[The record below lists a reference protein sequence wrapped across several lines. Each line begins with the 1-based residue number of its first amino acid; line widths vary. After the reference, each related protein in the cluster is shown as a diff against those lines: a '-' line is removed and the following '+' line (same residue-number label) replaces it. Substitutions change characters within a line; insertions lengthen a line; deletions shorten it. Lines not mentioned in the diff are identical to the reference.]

1 MRLRRTATAML
12 VLLLIATHA
21 AAQAADECRRD
32 WARNLPPIMVSDG
45 AIYDTAVW
53 DDGTGP
59 VLYAVGFFA
68 LQDASG
74 WADGVAR
81 WTGTSWE
88 PVGGGVGY
96 TTHTGYPEVHA
107 VDVYN
112 GKLIIA
118 GDFTRAGNVP
128 ANNIVTWDGTRWAPL
143 GQGFNEIVYSLGHY
157 DGKLVAGTDF
167 GAALWDGA
175 AWSWPG
181 GTTLGG
187 TVSAI
192 TVYNGEL
199 VVGGSFSA
207 YVGGTLIQYLAR
219 FDGHA
224 WSPVGTGVNGTV
236 NALATYNGELI
247 VGGYLWSAGGVSVG
261 NIARWNGANW
271 APLVAG
277 EGPNGPV
284 YALAEY
290 EGALM
295 VGGSFWSAGNVIAG
309 LVARWNA
316 DGSGAWSG
324 LRNGLNRQGLDDFV
338 FDFSVLDGDLVA
350 SGRFPPN
357 AGHSSGLV
365 DWARWACSTSPN
377 QAPIAY
383 AGGPFS
389 GLRGHW
395 MSFNGNA
402 SSDPDA
408 DLLRYE
414 WDFGDG
420 STATM
425 LSALAS
431 HSYAATG
438 IFTLTLVVHDGEL
451 ASAPYTTTVTITA
464 PNVAPTVTLTN
475 PAPGAAFTAPATI
488 ALAATASDSDGSV
501 TEVEFF
507 NDTISLGIDTSA
519 PYAITWSNVQAGRCT
534 INRPRSGQQRRGR
547 LVFRHGDCRY
557 AAAGCRGCL
566 SCAMARQ
573 PTPISEVRHRWRC
586 GPRVPETIAGRI
598 CDSIQP
604 G

>member
-1 MRLRRTATAML
+1 
-12 VLLLIATHA
+12 
-21 AAQAADECRRD
+21 
-32 WARNLPPIMVSDG
+32 MV
-45 AIYDTAVW
+45 
-53 DDGTGP
+53 
-59 VLYAVGFFA
+59 
-68 LQDASG
+68 
-74 WADGVAR
+74 VA
-81 WTGTSWE
+81 
-88 PVGGGVGY
+88 
-96 TTHTGYPEVHA
+96 
-107 VDVYN
+107 
-112 GKLIIA
+112 
-118 GDFTRAGNVP
+118 
-128 ANNIVTWDGTRWAPL
+128 
-143 GQGFNEIVYSLGHY
+143 
-157 DGKLVAGTDF
+157 
-167 GAALWDGA
+167 
-175 AWSWPG
+175 G

-207 YVGGTLIQYLAR
+207 YVGGTLIQYPAR

-284 YALAEY
+284 YALAEDQ
-290 EGALM
+290 GALM

-309 LVARWNA
+309 LVARWN
-316 DGSGAWSG
+316 GSGAWSG

-338 FDFSVLDGDLVA
+338 FDFSILDGDLVA

-357 AGHSSGLV
+357 SGHSSGLV

-431 HSYAATG
+431 HSYATTG

-519 PYAITWSNVQAGRCT
+519 PYGITWSNVQAGRYT
-534 INRPRSGQQRRGR
+534 IIARARDNNGAVSTSSATVTVDTLVQAAADAYVRDGSSANTNFGSATSLEVRTSGTGNNRWTYLRFDTTGLTSIGSARLRLFGSLSATALMSIRTAVYGASNTTWGEPTLTWNNKPASGSTALASVTMANSTTGRVVRMGHHELRPPGEGGGPPCGHAGAQEHDDHHGERHVQLEGGRRGQCAASGRGAVAAVEEDAAGNRP
-547 LVFRHGDCRY
+547 
-557 AAAGCRGCL
+557 AASRWAKVRPVPN
-566 SCAMARQ
+566 SCER
-573 PTPISEVRHRWRC
+573 
-586 GPRVPETIAGRI
+586 
-598 CDSIQP
+598 
-604 G
+604 